1 MDQSS
6 VIEKTSRGLTIS
18 NNNHHEWDH
27 ACWAALGKVKAQRSH
42 TSYLGKITHSSLKI
56 YWSQNLLH
64 IRISNVAKK
73 KRKRKKKKSNIP
85 RIICPFQLV
94 SEFKVLGYLNKGVV
108 RKFENWWYTLMF
120 QPPALMLKFPKS
132 ALLRTLMLQD
142 AQWKRALWSD
152 QFGKHCPV
160 NSLQWSPKTGL
171 LVAWE
176 APSKGA
182 CVTFSKQHCS
192 NVLNHRTL
200 LQITPVTS
208 HQTTV

>member
-1 MDQSS
+1 MRPSLLS
-6 VIEKTSRGLTIS
+6 CIRESEGPEKSYFLLRQ
-18 NNNHHEWDH
+18 DH
-27 ACWAALGKVKAQRSH
+27 TLFRKNLLVPESTTHQNQQRS
-42 TSYLGKITHSSLKI
+42 
-56 YWSQNLLH
+56 
-64 IRISNVAKK
+64 KK
-73 KRKRKKKKSNIP
+73 KRKRKKKKS

-142 AQWKRALWSD
+142 AQWKRALWSN